1 MVYEPMLDE
10 IEQNSNGKI
19 AFNIYPGGSLVP
31 RSEQYDAVRNG
42 TADMSTTYF
51 ADVASLF
58 PLYEVFTLPA
68 AYELTNDG
76 EYLIQTLGN
85 RIFTIPDATEVLC
98 FFQQQPYYLYT
109 SSKQV
114 KTLDDMTGLKIVAN
128 TQLQQAVLT
137 ALGAVPIAMG
147 QSEVYEAT
155 VKGIIDGILATP
167 AMIDTYSLTEVY
179 KYVLE
184 LTLGY
189 NTGMINMNINTWTS
203 LPDDLKTV
211 VKEAVL
217 KTGYSF
223 VQQFNEDKAKVDGA
237 LIASGGTVNTLTD
250 EEQVLWVNVFKPVID
265 KWVADKSARGLP
277 VTDLLNVIRV
287 ECRNLD
293 IPFPY

>member
-1 MVYEPMLDE
+1 M
-10 IEQNSNGKI
+10 K
-19 AFNIYPGGSLVP
+19 
-31 RSEQYDAVRNG
+31 
-42 TADMSTTYF
+42 
-51 ADVASLF
+51 
-58 PLYEVFTLPA
+58 
-68 AYELTNDG
+68 
-76 EYLIQTLGN
+76 
-85 RIFTIPDATEVLC
+85 
-98 FFQQQPYYLYT
+98 
-109 SSKQV
+109 
-114 KTLDDMTGLKIVAN
+114 GLKIVAN

-179 KYVLE
+179 KYILE
-184 LTLGY
+184 LPLGY
-189 NTGMINMNINTWTS
+189 NTGMINMNMN
-203 LPDDLKTV
+203 
-211 VKEAVL
+211 
-217 KTGYSF
+217 
-223 VQQFNEDKAKVDGA
+223 KAKVDGA

>member
-1 MVYEPMLDE
+1 M
-10 IEQNSNGKI
+10 K
-19 AFNIYPGGSLVP
+19 
-31 RSEQYDAVRNG
+31 
-42 TADMSTTYF
+42 
-51 ADVASLF
+51 
-58 PLYEVFTLPA
+58 
-68 AYELTNDG
+68 
-76 EYLIQTLGN
+76 
-85 RIFTIPDATEVLC
+85 
-98 FFQQQPYYLYT
+98 
-109 SSKQV
+109 
-114 KTLDDMTGLKIVAN
+114 GLKIVAN

-184 LTLGY
+184 LPLGY
-189 NTGMINMNINTWTS
+189 NTGMINMNMNTWTS

-223 VQQFNEDKAKVDGA
+223 VQQFNEDKAKVDGV

-250 EEQVLWVNVFKPVID
+250 EEQVRWVNVFKPVID
-265 KWVADKSARGLP
+265 KWVADKAARGLP